1 MRQPI
6 LVRPSMKK
14 NPSKFHS
21 SPPQKILDDDLL
33 NKAVKLERETAYPLL
48 DQNQQRYE
56 NWI

>member
-1 MRQPI
+1 
-6 LVRPSMKK
+6 MKK